1 MSPGYSPLFF
11 YKFIQ
16 FSVFSLDK
24 TYNIYYNYSC
34 KLKLILEE
42 AKMNDARHL
51 EEKNFV
57 EEVGMFFEQTGLP
70 RMAGRILGWLM
81 ISNPPHQTTG
91 ELAEALLASK
101 GSISTMTR
109 LLIRIGL
116 IERLSLPGQRRDY
129 FRIKGG
135 AWHQTL
141 KESLVQITA
150 FRQFAERGLELIED
164 KAHFNRQWLEEM
176 RHMYIFFEREFPALL
191 ERWEQERKGGQF
203 QVK

>member
-1 MSPGYSPLFF
+1 
-11 YKFIQ
+11 
-16 FSVFSLDK
+16 
-24 TYNIYYNYSC
+24 
-34 KLKLILEE
+34 
-42 AKMNDARHL
+42 MNNKRQV
-51 EEKNFV
+51 EEKHFV
-57 EEVGMFFEQTGLP
+57 EEVGIFFEQSSLP

-91 ELAEALLASK
+91 ELTQALLASK

-135 AWHQTL
+135 AWHQMI
-141 KESLVQITA
+141 KESLVQLTVFQQLI
-150 FRQFAERGLELIED
+150 ERGLELIED

-176 RHMYIFFEREFPALL
+176 RDMYAFFEREFPTLL
-191 ERWEQERKGGQF
+191 ERWEQERKKRQT
-203 QVK
+203 QAR